1 MVVIL
6 RVILVFLCM
15 GAGTVLAQER
25 VNLIQSEIYKAEPN
39 HGGKT
44 ISLNFQDI
52 KVRAVLQILAEFS
65 GINMV
70 ISDKVGGN
78 ISLNLNDVPW
88 EQALDVILETRS
100 LVKRRV
106 GETLLISPSR
116 ARVLETGAKNEY
128 TTQQN
133 AAAMTPLHSELMQL
147 QYAKAADVA
156 LLLKDRDSRLLSP
169 RGAIMVDVRTNRIW
183 IEDIDRRLIAIRQL
197 VKRLDIPVQQVLIEA
212 RIVNV
217 NKEFSRDLGLRFGV
231 AKTSLSRM
239 DSFPGQAL
247 KPDQVQLAD
256 RLNFD
261 LVTAPVTGTAVAT
274 GIAFA
279 KLGKGILLDLELSAL
294 ESEGMGEIISSP
306 RLITTNQQTATI
318 ESGEEI
324 PYQEK
329 MYSGATAVVFK
340 KAVLSLKV
348 TPEITPDRRIL
359 MDLHINQDIPS
370 AKLINNVPSILT
382 KELQTR
388 VMIEDGCTIVLGGIY
403 KEDVYKTVNRVPF
416 LGSLPLVGAAFR
428 SESTA
433 KRNEELLIFI
443 TPRIIREKLS
453 I

>member
-1 MVVIL
+1 MFYLFRIIIL
-6 RVILVFLCM
+6 FFLM
-15 GAGTVLAQER
+15 GLASVCAQESAFK
-25 VNLIQSEIYKAEPN
+25 NLENPAEQSK
-39 HGGKT
+39 KM

-78 ISLNLNDVPW
+78 ISLNLSEVPW
-88 EQALDVILETRS
+88 EQALDIILETRS
-100 LVKRRV
+100 LTKRRV
-106 GETLLISPSR
+106 GKALVISP
-116 ARVLETGAKNEY
+116 AKELLDEEKKEY
-128 TTQQN
+128 NIKRDLNQLI
-133 AAAMTPLHSELMQL
+133 PLHSELLQL
-147 QYAKAADVA
+147 NYAKASDVA
-156 LLLKDRDSRLLSP
+156 SLLKDKDSTLLSP
-169 RGAIMVDVRTNRIW
+169 RGTIAVDNRTNRIW
-183 IEDIDRRLIAIRQL
+183 IEDVKTRIINIKQL
-197 VKRLDIPVQQVLIEA
+197 VQRLDIPVQQVLIEA

-217 NKEFSRDLGLRFGV
+217 NKDFARDLGLRFGV
-231 AKTSLSRM
+231 AKASLS
-239 DSFPGQAL
+239 GINALQNQAL
-247 KPDQVQLAD
+247 NPGGVRLAD

-261 LVTAPVTGTAVAT
+261 LVTSPLVGSAGPT

-388 VMIEDGCTIVLGGIY
+388 VMVDDGCTIVLGGIY

-416 LGSLPLVGAAFR
+416 LGSLPIVGSVFR

-433 KRNEELLIFI
+433 RRNEELLIFI

-453 I
+453 MQGSKGR